1 MKRLL
6 KSCLAVAVIFCMAL
20 SFTACGTKVSDT
32 TVDTKKVGV
41 VNGVSTNGGMTAIH
55 DGYLYF
61 INGTITND
69 GTSLK
74 KNVQSAICRVK
85 YNASTGETSG
95 DAEVVVGNL
104 VGFSNGSIRFYGD
117 YMYYATPCSEKNY
130 AGDTLYNKTTFMRY
144 DLVNEKSH
152 KIYTTQLNDSSESI
166 DYAYYVVGETLNL
179 LVYEVTNAT
188 ITSLKIGKDVETNY
202 VIEEVTGC
210 VFAQNGGIVEISDAA
225 ADANSYV
232 FYSKAPEQYEEV
244 QTGSKVYRTSPVKD
258 NSYQISI
265 GRDVTLDSIK
275 AGNLITVCDNFVY
288 CHAIKGTTSD
298 TLTFG
303 NNCIS
308 YQNYENAYILEHYAL
323 EYVDDGTGTDTKVAK
338 LVKKNGHV
346 SLLCITDEP
355 YYVMLFDMLSGFDV
369 GEKIAQLG
377 SLEKVSILGITQM
390 EEILEEE
397 NEDTPEIEE
406 RKRTAVYAVF
416 GASSLV
422 YKVEI
427 AVIED
432 ENTMLVSHWTNAVK
446 LSTTKM
452 TDVNGILYPE
462 IIGSYAFIMSENK
475 DKKVFM
481 HKVDLTPNETVSKE
495 SPVLEV
501 KK

>member
-20 SFTACGTKVSDT
+20 SFTACGAKVSAT

-74 KNVQSAICRVK
+74 KNTQSAICRVK
-85 YNASTGETSG
+85 YNASTGETTG

-117 YMYYATPCSEKNY
+117 YMYFTTPCSEKNY

-144 DLVNEKSH
+144 DLLNEKSY
-152 KIYTTQLNDSSESI
+152 KLYTTYLNDANESI

-188 ITSLKIGKDVETNY
+188 ITSLKIDKEVETNY
-202 VIEEVTGC
+202 VIEDVTGC
-210 VFAQNGGIVEISDAA
+210 VFAENGGIVEIANAS

-232 FYSKAPEQYEEV
+232 FYTKAPEQYEEV

-258 NSYQISI
+258 NSFELSI
-265 GRDVTLDSIK
+265 GHDVTLDSVK
-275 AGNLITVCDNFVY
+275 AGNLITVCDSFVY
-288 CHAIKGTTSD
+288 CHAIKGTASD
-298 TLTFG
+298 ALTFG
-303 NNCIS
+303 DNNCIS
-308 YQNYENAYILEHYAL
+308 YINYENYMLLEHYAL
-323 EYVDDGTGTDTKVAK
+323 EYVDNGSGNEVAK
-338 LVKKNGHV
+338 LVRKNGHV

-355 YYVMLFDMLSGFDV
+355 FNVMVFDRMSGFDEGEIV
-369 GEKIAQLG
+369 GQLG
-377 SLEKVSILGITQM
+377 SLEKISLIGVTQM

-397 NEDTPEIEE
+397 DEETPEIEE
-406 RKRTAVYAVF
+406 EKRTAVYAVF
-416 GASSLV
+416 IASSLI
-422 YKVEI
+422 YKIEI
-427 AVIED
+427 AVVED
-432 ENTMLVSHWTNAVK
+432 DNTMVVSHWEDPIK
-446 LSTTKM
+446 LSTTKA
-452 TDVNGILYPE
+452 TDTNGILYPE
-462 IIGSYAFIMSENK
+462 IIGSYAFVMSENK

-481 HKVDLTPNETVSKE
+481 YKVDLTPNETVSKE